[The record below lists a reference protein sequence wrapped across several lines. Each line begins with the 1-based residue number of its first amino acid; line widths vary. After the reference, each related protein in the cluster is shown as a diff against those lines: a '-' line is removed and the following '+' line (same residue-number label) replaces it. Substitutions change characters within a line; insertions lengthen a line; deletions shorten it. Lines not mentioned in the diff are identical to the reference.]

1 MTFYPLA
8 ILGLGASEILLVLV
22 VLLLVF
28 GAAKLPK
35 IGQSLGEGVRQFK
48 KGLKGEGEDLEEK
61 EEKKQIGKKEE

>member
-1 MTFYPLA
+1 M
-8 ILGLGASEILLVLV
+8 LGLGASEILLVLV